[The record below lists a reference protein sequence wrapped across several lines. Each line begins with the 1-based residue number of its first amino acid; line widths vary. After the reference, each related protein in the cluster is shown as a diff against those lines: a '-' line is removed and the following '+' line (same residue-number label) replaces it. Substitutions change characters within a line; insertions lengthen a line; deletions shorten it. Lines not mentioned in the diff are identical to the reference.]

1 MIGRPFEKGQSGNP
15 GGRPKVVAEVRELAR
30 QRAPEAIAALVQ
42 IMTEGKSEAARVA
55 AATALLDRGWG
66 KPTQPIA
73 GDDEAGPV
81 RIARIERVIVPLLEH
96 KEEPGQYIGTK
107 Q

>member
-1 MIGRPFEKGQSGNP
+1 MARALP
-15 GGRPKVVAEVRELAR
+15 GSRV
-30 QRAPEAIAALVQ
+30 
-42 IMTEGKSEAARVA
+42 VA
-55 AATALLDRGWG
+55 AATALLDRAWG

-96 KEEPGQYIGTK
+96 KSNANQS
-107 Q
+107 

>member
-1 MIGRPFEKGQSGNP
+1 MIGRPFEKGQSGNR

-30 QRAPEAIAALVQ
+30 QRGPEAIAALVQ

-66 KPTQPIA
+66 KPTQPVA

-96 KEEPGQYIGTK
+96 KSNANQG
-107 Q
+107 